1 MITSEFANRRRALTD
16 RTIRAL
22 TIQFTRPGAWRD
34 EQAAAF
40 VQAAVPT
47 VAGAQRSLAAL
58 TAAFI
63 ADHASKALRHRFA
76 PPGVPESASVNLRG
90 VDPRAVYERPF
101 VALRTALSKGESLT
115 RAVEV
120 GQNRLREIAE
130 GDMQLTYAHA
140 SRAAMNSLPGD
151 GRPTG
156 WRRVL
161 VGPENCAMCV
171 VASTQRYHRGQLNP
185 IHPACNCT
193 VEPIYGPDRGQVI
206 EPDLLKQ
213 VHAAVH
219 DLTGA
224 HDAGARSPDYRKLL
238 TQITAEHGEL
248 GQMLIRP
255 LDHFTGPGE
264 L

>member
-1 MITSEFANRRRALTD
+1 LTD

-22 TIQFTRPGAWRD
+22 TTQFTRPGAWRD
-34 EQAAAF
+34 AQAAAF

-63 ADHASKALRHRFA
+63 ADHASTALRHRFA
-76 PPGVPESASVNLRG
+76 PPGVPDTAAVKLRG
-90 VDPRAVYERPF
+90 VDPRVVYERPF
-101 VALRTALSKGESLT
+101 VALRTALSRGETLT
-115 RAVEV
+115 RSVEV
-120 GQNRLREIAE
+120 GQNRLREIVE
-130 GDMQLTYAHA
+130 GDLQLTYAHSA
-140 SRAAMNSLPGD
+140 RAAMNSLPPA

-161 VGPENCAMCV
+161 VGLENCGMCV
-171 VASTQRYHRGQLNP
+171 VASTQRYHREELNP

-193 VEPIYGPDRGQVI
+193 VEPIYGPDQGQVI
-206 EPDLLKQ
+206 EPDLLRK
-213 VHAAVH
+213 VHAAVR
-219 DLTGA
+219 DLTGE

-248 GQMLIRP
+248 GQMLVRP
-255 LDHFTGPGE
+255 LDHFTGSDG